1 MKEKKHIFSGKIS
14 KEDGPFPFLSSCSS
28 FLPSSHPALPSLA
41 DERRGEDIRSR
52 AEIQVFLWTER
63 GASLTLR
70 SAGSSKG

>member
-1 MKEKKHIFSGKIS
+1 MKEKKHIFSGKMS

-28 FLPSSHPALPSLA
+28 FLLPSHPPLPSLA
-41 DERRGEDIRSR
+41 DERREKDIRSR
-52 AEIQVFLWTER
+52 AEIQGFLWTKR